1 MSIYKV
7 LNFAAKGFGEA
18 DDYIDLGFA
27 QVILFLLVKLHHAQ
41 GNTGGI
47 AELLLGKAP
56 GLPDGVQLRLPGFLV
71 SANNGICGFHKLGIV
86 SLMVD
91 IHGEDGGEGQP
102 IRNNILKP
110 SAALP
115 LVVGENPTGPVFPT
129 LEIRMGGYNAGE
141 GDVGS
146 L

>member
-1 MSIYKV
+1 MSVDKV
-7 LNFAAKGFGEA
+7 LNFAAQGFCET

-27 QVILFLLVKLHHAQ
+27 QVILFLLIKLHHAQ
-41 GNTGGI
+41 GDAGGI

-56 GLPDGVQLRLPGFLV
+56 GFPDGVQPGL
-71 SANNGICGFHKLGIV
+71 SGFFVPSDDGVGRVHEFGVI

-91 IHGEDGGEGQP
+91 IHTEDSGEGQTV
-102 IRNNILKP
+102 RNDVLKP

-115 LVVGENPTGPVFPT
+115 LIVGENPAGPVFPS
-129 LEIRMGGYNAGE
+129 LEIRVGGSNTGE
-141 GDVGS
+141 GDIRC